1 MNRKP
6 VKSPIQPTQNPLFL
20 VKLAADLLKVH
31 ERFNGGIETLTAHAS
46 VIRENAERIKKLPK
60 GDRGERGLKGDPGK
74 DGKDGKD
81 GRDGTD
87 AKIDYD
93 LLREEVVEDVLA
105 RIRQPKDGKDAVVDY
120 QAIVAQVSAS
130 FAEKLKEMK
139 IADLPHISRELAS
152 YRNQLAGKVYGKD
165 TWARGEGDTVSAGSN
180 ITLVPQADGTVQINA
195 SGGGSGTNVTTQ
207 YQLTAVQSGS
217 DVTIDLNQLTNYATF
232 SDLIAVYRNNIMQ
245 TEGLNFSVAGDTV
258 TVNNAD
264 AAEIFNITY
273 AYA

>member
-31 ERFNGGIETLTAHAS
+31 ESFNGGIETLTAHAS
-46 VIRENAERIKKLPK
+46 VIREKAERIKKLPK